1 MFNRAEATHR
11 IKSRLFCPDA
21 PVVERL
27 PMSSPPIVPEA
38 GTPAPRLR
46 RRWRHGLRCFFRFTG
61 GKGSLSDG
69 FEGML
74 ALAGPMVQREFDRFA
89 EHPLGRK
96 LLAERPRRDLNA
108 LLVDRP
114 ALEAMSKGSFA
125 DAYLDYMGAEGMGSA
140 SYFLEAA
147 GLDDKA
153 AQFGWSDDQLW
164 FVKRM
169 ANSHDIFHVVS
180 GYDRSIIGEVGV
192 DAYTAGHMPMLP
204 LRLFLAYLL
213 LLKPSSPIGWTS
225 YVLRCY
231 RHGRE
236 TPPLS
241 CVDWEAIL
249 ELPLEEARRQMNVKS
264 LDEIHPSGFPGPG
277 KKLLALERNL
287 NGG

>member
-1 MFNRAEATHR
+1 MA
-11 IKSRLFCPDA
+11 PDA
-21 PVVERL
+21 R
-27 PMSSPPIVPEA
+27 S
-38 GTPAPRLR
+38 PAPRLR
-46 RRWRHGLRCFFRFTG
+46 RRWRHGLQCFFRFVG

-74 ALAGPMVQREFDRFA
+74 ALAGPMVQREFDHFA
-89 EHPLGRK
+89 QDPVGRR
-96 LLAERPRRDLNA
+96 LLAEEPRRDLNA

-114 ALEAMSKGSFA
+114 RLAAMPKGSFA
-125 DAYLDYMGAEGMGSA
+125 DAYLEYLGGEGMGSA

-147 GLDDKA
+147 GLDEKA

-204 LRLFLAYLL
+204 LKLLLAYLL
-213 LLKPSSPIGWTS
+213 MLKPSSPIGWTR

-231 RHGRE
+231 RHGRS

-241 CVDWEAIL
+241 CVDYEAIF
-249 ELPLEEARRQMNVKS
+249 EIPLEEARRQMGVTS
-264 LDEIHPSGFPGPG
+264 LADVHPNGFPERG
-277 KKLLALERNL
+277 KKLQQLERNL
-287 NGG
+287 QGG